1 LDKIQLPADAEAH
14 FKEILQLTNTFRHH
28 KPHHWAGYG
37 GPWLENHFI
46 HSFIHKPLSFFGGM
60 FPLFVQWTDI
70 HVNKFMGGNSSMPSY
85 DNMPEAISKILRDDV
100 IYVTVV
106 QDDEG
111 LTSKLANLKPNILT
125 LSAGGYGH
133 IAVPLIKGELR
144 YNAPH
149 KFSHDLSF
157 LGTVDHG
164 FARSSML
171 AKFENCSSQFQM
183 NYVGGTSSMWR
194 KVIEV
199 TKFNL
204 APRGFGRTSFRLSEI
219 VQLGRI
225 PVYLYDDYEWLPYG
239 G

>member
-1 LDKIQLPADAEAH
+1 
-14 FKEILQLTNTFRHH
+14 
-28 KPHHWAGYG
+28 
-37 GPWLENHFI
+37 
-46 HSFIHKPLSFFGGM
+46 
-60 FPLFVQWTDI
+60 
-70 HVNKFMGGNSSMPSY
+70 MPSY
-85 DNMPEAISKILRDDV
+85 DDMPEAISKILRDDV

-144 YNAPH
+144 YNVPH

-183 NYVGGTSSMWR
+183 NYVGGTSNMWR

-204 APRGFGRTSFRLSEI
+204 APRGFGRTSFRLAEI